1 LVCDVADEEVDTD
14 PDQKYRK
21 TRYGVEERRRGVGSK
36 EGPRQCRCESEERL
50 WNCDA
55 FYVGFGK
62 KVKRVQVVE
71 KRLVLVVLSL

>member
-1 LVCDVADEEVDTD
+1 LVCDVADEEIDTD
-14 PDQKYRK
+14 PDQKYGK
-21 TRYGVEERRRGVGSK
+21 TRYGIEERRRRVGRK
-36 EGPRQCRCESEERL
+36 EGPRKCRCESEERL

-71 KRLVLVVLSL
+71 KRLVLLVLSL

>member
-1 LVCDVADEEVDTD
+1 MVCDVADEEVDTD

-21 TRYGVEERRRGVGSK
+21 TRYGIEEGRRRVGCK

-55 FYVGFGK
+55 FYVGFGE
-62 KVKRVQVVE
+62 KVERVQVVE

>member
-1 LVCDVADEEVDTD
+1 
-14 PDQKYRK
+14 
-21 TRYGVEERRRGVGSK
+21 
-36 EGPRQCRCESEERL
+36 L